1 MGEEG
6 PDRGAP
12 DMPSA
17 WETMNRLWRTFMQ
30 QSPRGAG
37 SQGLWHPL
45 VDVYDRPDEIV
56 VELELPGMKGQHMDV
71 SLEQEHLIIEGSRSR
86 RQDYDEKEGYYRER
100 PMGPFHRVIHLP
112 CAVDEDAIAAQYGD
126 GLLTVRLPKAGRE
139 KARRIPIS

>member
-1 MGEEG
+1 MSEEG
-6 PDRGAP
+6 LDRTAA

-30 QSPRGAG
+30 QSPREGQ

-56 VELELPGMKGQHMDV
+56 VELELPGMKGQQMDV
-71 SLEQEHLIIEGSRSR
+71 SLEQEHLIIEGSRAR
-86 RQDYDEKEGYYRER
+86 REDYDEAEGYYWER
-100 PMGPFHRVIHLP
+100 PMGRFHRVIHLP
-112 CAVDEDAIAAQYGD
+112 CAVDGDAIAAQYED

-139 KARRIPIS
+139 RARRIPIS